1 MIKSISLISIL
12 FFLNS
17 CSSITPLRTNNLEL
31 PELSVEDTEIDGR
44 SKTKIELLT
53 TETDE
58 LKSLTSVKAKPRVLK
73 KEEIIPTPIIPMT
86 TGSKVFALKYPDK
99 LYKFWMNYY
108 LKRDKNRLQR
118 HMNRGHRVEKIVKET
133 FKKHNLPEELFY
145 VGLIE
150 SGYNERISSHANA
163 VGPWQFIKGT
173 ATRYG
178 LRVDRHIDERFNIVK
193 ATEASAQYFKDLY
206 NIFGSWE
213 LALCAYNAGE
223 YRIINAIRRGNTR
236 DYRVLVK
243 KKLLPK
249 ETIYYVPKVM
259 AAKNI
264 YERRRHYG
272 FNKPSIRN
280 NPFKN
285 VTESKFTSSFSLK
298 KVAKK
303 IGVSYKKLKVIN
315 PDIKTGWVH
324 LKRGRNHKLL
334 VPNSLGAIASKVAVS
349 HREKRKASKS
359 RKLASLEKK
368 IGKAK
373 RATRSKSAAY
383 RVQRGDNLS
392 KISRLFNTKISKI
405 KRANGLKNS
414 RVMVGQRLKIPGLQ
428 AETYTVRKGD
438 NLGGI
443 ARRFKTTIASIKGL
457 NGLKNSR
464 IYPKQKI
471 QIPSNS

>member
-1 MIKSISLISIL
+1 LIKSISLISIL

-31 PELSVEDTEIDGR
+31 PELSTSDSIIDGR

-53 TETDE
+53 TDTNK
-58 LKSLTSVKAKPRVLK
+58 LKSLRKTKVKMPALK
-73 KEEIIPTPIIPMT
+73 KEEVIPTPIIPIM
-86 TGSKVFALKYPDK
+86 TGSKVFDLKYPKK

-108 LKRDKNRLQR
+108 LKRDMKRLQR
-118 HMNRGHRVEKIVKET
+118 HMNRGHKVETIVRET
-133 FKKHNLPEELFY
+133 FRKHNLPEELFY

-178 LRVDRHIDERFNIVK
+178 LRVDRYVDERYNIVK
-193 ATEASAQYFKDLY
+193 ATEAAAQYFKDLY

-213 LALCAYNAGE
+213 LALSAYNAGE
-223 YRIINAIRRGNTR
+223 YRIINAIRRGNSR

-264 YERRRHYG
+264 YEKKRHYG
-272 FNKPSIRN
+272 FHTPLKRN

-285 VTESKFTSSFSLK
+285 VSESKFTSSFSLK
-298 KVAKK
+298 KIAKK
-303 IGVSYKKLKVIN
+303 IGVSYKKLKTIN
-315 PDIKTGWVH
+315 PDVKTGWVH
-324 LKRGRNHKLL
+324 LKRGRSHKLL
-334 VPNSLGAIASKVAVS
+334 VPNSLEAKASRVAIS
-349 HREKRKASKS
+349 HREKRSASSK

-368 IGKAK
+368 ISKAK
-373 RATRSKSAAY
+373 RVALTKSAAY
-383 RVQRGDNLS
+383 RVQKGDNLS

-405 KRANGLKNS
+405 KRANGLRSS
-414 RVMVGQRLKIPGLQ
+414 RVMVGQRLRIPGLV
-428 AETYTVRKGD
+428 AKTYTVRKGD

-443 ARRFKTTIASIKGL
+443 ARRFKTSIASIKGL

>member
-1 MIKSISLISIL
+1 LFLVSCASIS
-12 FFLNS
+12 
-17 CSSITPLRTNNLEL
+17 PLRSNNLEL
-31 PELSVEDTEIDGR
+31 PELSVEDTKIDGR
-44 SKTKIELLT
+44 YKTKIELLT
-53 TETDE
+53 TETKE
-58 LKSLTSVKAKPRVLK
+58 LQSLTEVPKRNPVLK
-73 KEEIIPTPIIPMT
+73 KEEIIPTPIIPIT
-86 TGSKVFALKYPDK
+86 TDSKVFDLKYPDK

-108 LKRDKNRLQR
+108 LKRDKARLQR
-118 HMNRGHRVEKIVKET
+118 HMNRGHKVETIVKET
-133 FKKHNLPEELFY
+133 FRKHNLPEELFY

-178 LRVDRHIDERFNIVK
+178 LRVDRYIDERFNIVK

-223 YRIINAIRRGNTR
+223 YRIINAIRRGNSR

-264 YERRRHYG
+264 YEKRRHYG
-272 FNKPSIRN
+272 FHKPQKRN
-280 NPFKN
+280 NPFAN
-285 VTESKFTSSFSLK
+285 VAESKFTSSFSLK
-298 KVAKK
+298 KVSKK
-303 IGVSYKKLKVIN
+303 IGVSYTKLKTIN

-334 VPNSLGAIASKVAVS
+334 VPSNLEAKTDRVAIS
-349 HREKRKASKS
+349 HREKRSAPKK

-368 IGKAK
+368 ISKAK
-373 RATRSKSAAY
+373 RRASTKSAAY

-405 KRANGLKNS
+405 KSANGLRSS
-414 RVMVGQRLKIPGLQ
+414 RVMVGQRLRIPGLVAQ
-428 AETYTVRKGD
+428 TYTVRKGD

-443 ARRFKTTIASIKGL
+443 ARRFKTSIASIKGL

-471 QIPSNS
+471 QIPMNS

>member
-12 FFLNS
+12 FFLTS
-17 CSSITPLRTNNLEL
+17 CSSISPLRTDNLEL
-31 PELSVEDTEIDGR
+31 PELSALDTEIDGR
-44 SKTKIELLT
+44 PKTKIELLT
-53 TETDE
+53 TETIE
-58 LKSLTSVKAKPRVLK
+58 LRTLTSRRKKPVLK
-73 KEEIIPTPIIPMT
+73 KEEIIPTPIIPIT
-86 TGSKVFALKYPDK
+86 TDSKVFDLKYPDK

-118 HMNRGHRVEKIVKET
+118 HMNRGHKVEIIVKET

-223 YRIINAIRRGNTR
+223 YRIINAIRRGNSR

-259 AAKNI
+259 AAKTI
-264 YERRRHYG
+264 YERRRHFG
-272 FNKPSIRN
+272 FNKPSKRN
-280 NPFKN
+280 NPFEN
-285 VTESKFTSSFSLK
+285 VVESKFTSSFSLK
-298 KVAKK
+298 KVSKK
-303 IGVSYKKLKVIN
+303 LGISYKRLKTIN

-324 LKRGRNHKLL
+324 LRRGRSHDLI
-334 VPNSLGAIASKVAVS
+334 VPNKFEAKAERVAVS
-349 HREKRKASKS
+349 HREKRSALTK

-368 IGKAK
+368 ISKAK
-373 RATRSKSAAY
+373 RVVQSKTAAY
-383 RVQRGDNLS
+383 RVQKGDNLS
-392 KISRLFNTKISKI
+392 KISRMFNTKISMI
-405 KRANGLKNS
+405 KRANGLRSS
-414 RVMVGQRLKIPGLQ
+414 RVMVGQRLRIPGLT
-428 AETYTVRKGD
+428 AELYTVRKGD
-438 NLGGI
+438 NLGVI
-443 ARRFKTTIASIKGL
+443 ARRFKTSIASIKGL